1 MTDLIE
7 LARRICMG
15 EHIPPLKDGPALDDE
30 HPTSERREE
39 EVERRAR
46 AESEEGDV
54 EPWSAQP

>member
-1 MTDLIE
+1 MID

-15 EHIPPLKDGPALDDE
+15 EHIPPLKDGPALDDG

-39 EVERRAR
+39 EAERRAR

-54 EPWSAQP
+54 APWSAQP

>member
-1 MTDLIE
+1 
-7 LARRICMG
+7 MG
-15 EHIPPLKDGPALDDE
+15 EHIPPLKDGPEPDDE